1 MKKRIVYFLAICLAL
16 SGCSAVP
23 EKTVATVTMPPA
35 VTTGATPQAA
45 DAETT
50 PVVPAAAPQPK
61 TAGGTA
67 AYQIASSVDPASQA
81 FYDSLNRESEVFRAF
96 DAVMNG
102 NAKLTHAE
110 TGDSNSITSMLQRYA
125 APETP
130 TIRQMTVVDLN
141 QDGVLELILQMQT
154 STDAHYGFL
163 LLSYSG
169 GRVYCKRVDNRYFQ
183 ELKTDGSFRVGD
195 SQTYARLKDPTGMS
209 PAITYTSDASEH
221 NAKVDAIW
229 FGQWMDLIYPG
240 AAGISGSPIGVLEDN
255 TQLTDTAR
263 QERINLEEV
272 GQLLMP
278 QEIKTRIVQC
288 TAIDLDW
295 DGVVETVLQIGT
307 ESDDYVGFVIL
318 RQDYEQFVGQ
328 GYYYRSF
335 FELRT
340 DGSYAFSSGANDSGY
355 GMLTYQNGQ
364 WMESVLAQ
372 TYETTTQTGNAHQ
385 VYFVGGEMTT
395 KEAYERFVEKQNAK
409 PLQPWYSSL
418 AAMNAG

>member
-1 MKKRIVYFLAICLAL
+1 MKKRIVYLLAICLVL
-16 SGCSAVP
+16 SGCSVVP
-23 EKTVATVTMPPA
+23 EKPVATVTAPPA
-35 VTTGATPQAA
+35 VTTDAATQAT
-45 DAETT
+45 DATT
-50 PVVPAAAPQPK
+50 PAVPVVVPQPK
-61 TAGGTA
+61 VSGGTA
-67 AYQIASSVDPASQA
+67 SYQVASSVDPESQA
-81 FYDSLNRESEVFRAF
+81 FYDSLNRESEVFMAF

-102 NAKLTHAE
+102 NAKLTHVE

-125 APETP
+125 APEAP

-141 QDGVLELILQMQT
+141 QDGTLELILWMQT

-169 GRVYCKRVDNRYFQ
+169 GKVYCKRVDNNYFQ

-209 PAITYTSDASEH
+209 PAMTYTSDAAEH
-221 NAKVDAIW
+221 NAKIDAIW
-229 FGQWMDLIYPG
+229 FSQWMDLIYPG
-240 AAGISGSPIGVLEDN
+240 AAGISGGPIGVLEDN

-278 QEIKTRIVQC
+278 QEIKTHIVQC
-288 TAIDLDW
+288 TSIDLDW

-307 ESDDYVGFVIL
+307 ESDDYIGFVIL
-318 RQDYEQFVGQ
+318 RQDHEQYLGQ

-355 GMLTYQNGQ
+355 GMLTYQDGQ
-364 WMESVLAQ
+364 WMECVLAQ

-395 KEAYERFVEKQNAK
+395 QEAYERFVEEQNAK
-409 PLQPWYSSL
+409 ALQPWYPSL
-418 AAMNAG
+418 SAMNAG